1 MYALKSFLFSKVQ
14 NIPSL
19 VLLCTGRVSLILPQ
33 SSGVSFP
40 LAGGR
45 HTIGSLVGNDLIV
58 KQTVVRISEMALGPG
73 PHWPEVRT
81 VLNQGHH
88 EYWQGSPETS
98 VHLTLNGFT
107 GEHRAGRNH
116 PKRAVFAGPN
126 V

>member
-58 KQTVVRISEMALGPG
+58 KQWYESQRWLRGQGPTGQKLG
-73 PHWPEVRT
+73 R
-81 VLNQGHH
+81 
-88 EYWQGSPETS
+88 S
-98 VHLTLNGFT
+98 
-107 GEHRAGRNH
+107 
-116 PKRAVFAGPN
+116 
-126 V
+126 